1 MLVKTLKTNKPSAF
15 ISFFAVSFC
24 LFIFD
29 LIASLPIQL
38 ESNHPIFSSLLT
50 FFSANVWLS
59 YTVVFILGLLIAM
72 GWNNLLTDRGVFK
85 NITILPAF
93 ILVLLSSAFEISAIW
108 ISYFLMLFVLNK
120 LMSIYQ
126 KSKPYAALFDSGF
139 LIGLSATIYP
149 VSILFFLLIMV
160 AVFIYSTMNW
170 RHFLIP
176 LLGLLTPFLFV
187 FTYGYYFDVLTDLS
201 QYYFTFFSFALPL
214 FKWTVG
220 VVVWSSV
227 LGMLF
232 LLSFKEMVD
241 WLAMKNLRSRKAFYL
256 FFAYSACVFISLFFT
271 AFDWNHLLL
280 FGLPMSVLIANYFMF
295 LHKKW
300 WYEGAFIVLIL
311 STIYLHIEP
320 LF

>member
-1 MLVKTLKTNKPSAF
+1 
-15 ISFFAVSFC
+15 
-24 LFIFD
+24 
-29 LIASLPIQL
+29 
-38 ESNHPIFSSLLT
+38 
-50 FFSANVWLS
+50 
-59 YTVVFILGLLIAM
+59 VVFILGLLIAM

-227 LGMLF
+227 LGILF

-300 WYEGAFIVLIL
+300 WYEGVFIVLIL

>member
-15 ISFFAVSFC
+15 ISFFVLSLC
-24 LFIFD
+24 LFILDF
-29 LIASLPIQL
+29 IASPSLQL
-38 ESNHPIFSSLLT
+38 ESNHPIFSSVAL
-50 FFSANVWLS
+50 FFNTNTWLS
-59 YTVVFILGLLIAM
+59 YTLVFVIGLLIAM

-93 ILVLLSSAFEISAIW
+93 ILVLMSSVFDISAIW
-108 ISYFLMLFVLNK
+108 VSYFIMLFVLNK

-126 KSKPYAALFDSGF
+126 KSKPYASLFDSGF
-139 LIGLSATIYP
+139 LIGLSTIIYP
-149 VSILFFLLIMV
+149 LSILFFLLILV
-160 AVFIYSTMNW
+160 AVFIYSTINW
-170 RHFLIP
+170 RYFLIP
-176 LLGLLTPFLFV
+176 LLGLLTPFLFA
-187 FTYGYYFDVLTDLS
+187 FTYGYYFDELSLLS
-201 QYYFTFFSFALPL
+201 QYFFNAFSFALPL
-214 FKWTVG
+214 FEWSVG
-220 VVVWSSV
+220 LVIWSSV
-227 LGMLF
+227 LGIIF

-256 FFAYSACVFISLFFT
+256 FFAYSVCVFISLFFS

-300 WYEGAFIVLIL
+300 WYEGSFIVLIL
-311 STIYLHIEP
+311 STIYLHLEP